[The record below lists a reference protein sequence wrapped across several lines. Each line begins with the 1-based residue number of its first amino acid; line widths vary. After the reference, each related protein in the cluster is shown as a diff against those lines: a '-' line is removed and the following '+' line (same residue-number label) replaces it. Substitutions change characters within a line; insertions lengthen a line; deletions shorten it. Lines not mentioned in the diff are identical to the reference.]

1 MFRHISTLLRLLT
14 ALLLFLV
21 LVACDSAVSQSP
33 PPAGISPTASAPAA
47 ATVLAVTTT
56 AAPPPP
62 TAVPATAAPSHTTA
76 PAPAAPT
83 TAPLATQPAAT
94 ATRIAL
100 LSLPTPSP
108 SARNEPLP
116 PPAWLIV
123 GNTAVLASL
132 GGFQYTID
140 LGGGNVNPATRDTG
154 LPDASSKVARET
166 LPPTARAVLVIGAA
180 GIKQVRARVQPWPP
194 DPTGN
199 SASERE
205 LALIGH
211 REGDAMVYVL
221 EPSGAAG
228 DQFLNVSVS
237 FTGGIHEG
245 DYADYHWRLSPASA
259 SETVSDPPPAT
270 TVPRSTAA
278 PQPSAAQAPGGI
290 LPVPLYY
297 LGGGQEAQSQIF
309 RLERD
314 GKTIT
319 KITDEKPASPGI
331 LAVLE
336 FDVSPADGSLAYIVQ
351 GAAGNMLVQADK
363 DGKNRRVLLPGA
375 SVSNPLWSPDGKQIA
390 VQIYRAPD
398 AKAGL
403 AGGTYLIPAGG
414 GEPKLLQA
422 NDVVKDPANP
432 DPKAMDYDPVAWSP
446 DGTRLLL
453 NACSQ
458 SIDLC
463 GAVVQNLASGKLV
476 PLHAPERMTTV
487 SAGGWSADGKAIY
500 VTMYQPGSIAP
511 ILGLWRADA
520 ATGELTSY
528 IPASPAEGKFTLVAG
543 VHPWRDGSVSAL
555 LATTDKIPE
564 VGGDNVVW
572 PKFGLYRVSADG
584 NEVQQLGAPNNENP
598 GDVVLWA
605 KDDSGVLID
614 AHMVDANNVSTAMLW
629 LPSDGGPGFTIP
641 VSSSVLH
648 WGVE

>member
-1 MFRHISTLLRLLT
+1 MFRHISTLQRLLT
-14 ALLLFLV
+14 ALLFLV
-21 LVACDSAVSQSP
+21 LVACDSALSQSP
-33 PPAGISPTASAPAA
+33 PPAGSSPTASAPAA
-47 ATVLAVTTT
+47 TALAVTTT
-56 AAPPPP
+56 AAPQPP
-62 TAVPATAAPSHTTA
+62 TAMPATAAPPHTTA
-76 PAPAAPT
+76 PVPAAPT
-83 TAPLATQPAAT
+83 TALPATKPTAPAT
-94 ATRIAL
+94 PIAL

-123 GNTAVLASL
+123 GDTAVLASL

-140 LGGGNVNPATRDTG
+140 LGGGNLNPATRDAG
-154 LPDASSKVARET
+154 LPDASSNVARVS

-199 SASERE
+199 SANERE
-205 LALIGH
+205 LAVSGH
-211 REGDAMVYVL
+211 REGEAMVYVL

-228 DQFLNVSVS
+228 EQFLNVSVS

-245 DYADYHWRLSPASA
+245 DYADYYWRLSPAAAASQA
-259 SETVSDPPPAT
+259 TESETVSNPPP
-270 TVPRSTAA
+270 
-278 PQPSAAQAPGGI
+278 APGGI
-290 LPVPLYY
+290 LPAALYY

-363 DGKNRRVLLPGA
+363 DGKHRRVLLSGA

-432 DPKAMDYDPVAWSP
+432 DPKAMGYNPVAWSP

-463 GAVVQNLASGKLV
+463 GAVVKNLASGKLV
-476 PLHAPERMTTV
+476 PLRALERMTTV
-487 SAGGWSADGKAIY
+487 SSGGWSADGKAIY
-500 VTMYQPGSIAP
+500 VTMYQPGSMAP
-511 ILGLWRADA
+511 ILGLWRADP

-528 IPASPAEGKFTLVAG
+528 IPASPVEGKFTLVAG
-543 VHPWRDGSVSAL
+543 VHPGRDGSISAL
-555 LATTDKIPE
+555 LATTDKLPE

-584 NEVQQLGAPNNENP
+584 KQTQQLGAPNNENP

-605 KDDSGVLID
+605 KDDSGVVID

-629 LPSDGGPGFTIP
+629 LPSDGGPAVTIP

-648 WGVE
+648 WGVD